1 MRTLQSSRILA
12 WVLASVLLPACGSSN
27 DEAQAPVAPATIDD
41 DLPSACSP
49 LRFAGVCAFPF
60 PNALDTRADATT
72 PTGVRLALQ
81 SDALPKDVVKGR
93 PLATDRYNLADG
105 FSPATPILAYFP
117 ERIDPESLPFILN
130 PDTSLSP
137 SSATVVVDMETKEL
151 VAHFAEVDAKAEEGE
166 KQAVL
171 IRPLKRLEAGR
182 RYAVAIT
189 RSIRTLEGTVPASPP
204 LWASIVN
211 GTPPSDDERA
221 QAQAA
226 RMPEILAALAAAGV
240 QKEDLVLAWDFVTA
254 SDQFITRNLLTMRE
268 KALEALGENGIG
280 YTIEKVEERPTEFVL
295 RRIVGTF
302 KSPRFLTQTDPS
314 VAEATLE
321 LDENGVPKYFGDTY
335 DVPFALIIPESAK
348 EGPLPLMI
356 FGHGLFGSGVDYT
369 TYDRVQNVANKYG
382 WIVAA
387 TDWTGLSKWEL
398 PGEGQSAAA
407 VSAITDLNNIPYVT
421 DRLQQAI
428 INAIA
433 LTRTARGILADDP
446 YLTLSGEEGDTSLL
460 DRDKPIGYFGISLG
474 GIMGTTFMA
483 YSPDIPRGVTNVA
496 GSTWSL
502 MFQRSSN
509 WPLFELAAGSSY
521 PDLLDQQMLLAL
533 AQAHFDF
540 TDPINVAPHI
550 LKGTLP
556 NTPAKQILQQMS
568 VADSQVPNVS
578 SEILARTMGLDLLS
592 DSPREIW
599 GMTPKDAPLDS
610 AFSVWDLT
618 ARAPSIP
625 EDTNATPKENGV
637 HSTLSALPELQEQAD
652 HFLRTGKVISTCDGT
667 CVFDVELD

>member
-1 MRTLQSSRILA
+1 MRIVQSSRILA
-12 WVLASVLLPACGSSN
+12 WVLASALLPACGSTT
-27 DEAQAPVAPATIDD
+27 DEAQAPVANIDD

-60 PNALDTRADATT
+60 PNALDTRPDTSSA
-72 PTGVRLALQ
+72 TGVRLALQ
-81 SDALPKDVVKGR
+81 SDALPKDALKGT
-93 PLATDRYNLADG
+93 PLGTDRYNLADG
-105 FSPATPILAYFP
+105 FSPATPILVYFP
-117 ERIDPESLPFILN
+117 ERIDPESLPFILS

-137 SSATVVVDMETKEL
+137 SSATVLVDMQTKEL
-151 VAHFAEVDAKAEEGE
+151 VAHFAEVDAKAEEDE

-189 RSIRTLEGTVPASPP
+189 RSIRTLEGNVPASPP

-211 GTPPSDDERA
+211 GTPPSDERA

-226 RMPEILAALAAAGV
+226 RMPEILDALAAVGV
-240 QKEDLVLAWDFVTA
+240 QKDDLVLAWDFITA
-254 SDQFITRNLLTMRE
+254 SDEHITRNLLSMRE
-268 KALEALGENGIG
+268 KALEVLGENGIG
-280 YTIEKVEERPTEFVL
+280 YSITKIEENPSEHVI

-302 KSPRFLTQTDPS
+302 KAPRFLTQTDPS
-314 VAEATLE
+314 VAAATLE
-321 LDENGVPKYFGDTY
+321 LDENGLPKFFGDSY
-335 DVPFALIIPESAK
+335 DVPFSLIIPESAK

-356 FGHGLFGSGVDYT
+356 FGHGLFGSGVDYM
-369 TYDRVQNVANKYG
+369 TYDRIHTVANKYG
-382 WIVAA
+382 WVVAA

-407 VSAITDLNNIPYVT
+407 VAAITDLNNVPYVT

-428 INAIA
+428 INTIA

-446 YLTLSGEEGDTSLL
+446 MLTLSGEEGEASVI
-460 DRDKPIGYFGISLG
+460 DREKPIGYFGISLG

-509 WPLFELAAGSSY
+509 WPLFDIAAGSSY
-521 PDLLDQQMLLAL
+521 PDPLDQQMLLAL

-556 NTPAKQILQQMS
+556 GSPAKQILQQMS

-592 DSPREIW
+592 DSPLEIW
-599 GMTPKDAPLDS
+599 GMTPKDAPLES
-610 AFSVWDLT
+610 AFGVWDLT
-618 ARAPSIP
+618 ARAESIP
-625 EDTNATPKENGV
+625 PNTNATPKENGV
-637 HSTLSALPELQEQAD
+637 HSTLSALPELQDQTD
-652 HFLRTGKVISTCDGT
+652 HFLRTGEILSTCNGK